1 MPLPEEILAESA
13 TLLHDTRPESIDPE
27 AHASFVIQRVLDG
40 GTMRS
45 VRALLR
51 YYGRE
56 RIRRLLLEGG
66 VGRLSRRT
74 VPLWIAFLGLPRD
87 TCTSKSSPPRS
98 SPSWMA

>member
-13 TLLHDTRPESIDPE
+13 TLFHDTRAECIDPE
-27 AHASFVIQRVLDG
+27 VHASFVIQRVLDG

-51 YYGRE
+51 YYSRD
-56 RIRRLLLEGG
+56 RIRRFLLEGG
-66 VGRLSRRT
+66 IDRLSRRT
-74 VPLWIAFLGLPRD
+74 VPLWMAFLDLPRD
-87 TCTSKSSPPRS
+87 TCTSKSSLPRS